1 MKGITKR
8 RYIEKL
14 AMKNTV
20 PKEILQRGNFGL
32 EMPHSIWF
40 LENLKPLLKKYLSEE
55 MIKKTEYLNY
65 EKVEKILQM
74 HFSRKKD
81 YGRALW
87 CILMYQM
94 WHEMF
99 IEKNNYKNYL
109 VR

>member
-1 MKGITKR
+1 MMLRDISGK
-8 RYIEKL
+8 
-14 AMKNTV
+14 
-20 PKEILQRGNFGL
+20 
-32 EMPHSIWF
+32 
-40 LENLKPLLKKYLSEE
+40 

-65 EKVEKILQM
+65 EKVDKLLQM
-74 HFSRKKD
+74 HFSKKKD

-99 IEKNNYKNYL
+99 IEKNNYKDYL

>member
-1 MKGITKR
+1 MLTEQDKW
-8 RYIEKL
+8 
-14 AMKNTV
+14 
-20 PKEILQRGNFGL
+20 KELFD
-32 EMPHSIWF
+32 
-40 LENLKPLLKKYLSEE
+40 LS
-55 MIKKTEYLNY
+55 Y
-65 EKVEKILQM
+65 EKVDKLLQM

-99 IEKNNYKNYL
+99 IEKNNYKSFL

>member
-1 MKGITKR
+1 
-8 RYIEKL
+8 
-14 AMKNTV
+14 MKNTV
-20 PKEILQRGNFGL
+20 PKEILNRGNFGL

-40 LENLKPLLKKYLSEE
+40 FDTLKPLLKKYLNEE
-55 MIKKTEYLNY
+55 MIKKTEYLSY
-65 EKVEKILQM
+65 EKVDKLLQM

-99 IEKNNYKNYL
+99 IEKNNYKDFL

>member
-1 MKGITKR
+1 
-8 RYIEKL
+8 
-14 AMKNTV
+14 
-20 PKEILQRGNFGL
+20 
-32 EMPHSIWF
+32 
-40 LENLKPLLKKYLSEE
+40 
-55 MIKKTEYLNY
+55 MIKKTEYLSY
-65 EKVEKILQM
+65 EKVDKMLQM

-94 WHEMF
+94 WHEMY